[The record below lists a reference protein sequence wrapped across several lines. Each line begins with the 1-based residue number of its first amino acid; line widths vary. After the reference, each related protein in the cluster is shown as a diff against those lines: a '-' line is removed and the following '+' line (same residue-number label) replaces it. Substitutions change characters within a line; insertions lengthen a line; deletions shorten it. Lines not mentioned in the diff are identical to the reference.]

1 MRARR
6 EAGSG
11 GRIVN
16 ITSVHEAIASP
27 GQTADDASKAGAG

>member
-1 MRARR
+1 VRARR
-6 EAGSG
+6 EASGG

-16 ITSVHEAIASP
+16 ITLVHEAIASP